1 MSAFPAHARHGAILL
16 IDDDEL
22 IAVSLRQVLQTDGCD
37 VDVAVDP
44 SSAASL
50 MSGKR
55 YDIVLVDP
63 YLTGGV
69 HREDGDLIAQIRAL
83 QPGAYVVVLTGYRS
97 PELDRSASNG
107 GASAVL
113 TKPQSVVF
121 LSQFLV
127 AATNRAVM
135 TPQPSIKGQSA

>member
-1 MSAFPAHARHGAILL
+1 MTPFPAPARHGAILL

-22 IAVSLRQVLQTDGCD
+22 IAGSLRQVLQTDGCD

-44 SSAASL
+44 PSAASL
-50 MSGKR
+50 MSRKR

-69 HREDGDLIAQIRAL
+69 HREEGDLIAQIRAL
-83 QPGAYVVVLTGYRS
+83 QPGANVVVLTGYGS
-97 PELDRSASNG
+97 PDLDRSASNG
-107 GASAVL
+107 GVSAIL

-127 AATNRAVM
+127 AASNHAAM
-135 TPQPSIKGQSA
+135 TPQPSIKGQPA